1 MTMKKIIP
9 QTIILV
15 TALLISSC
23 GSNNEKANQPKST
36 TTIENNSEQ
45 TTSIRI
51 QEPDEN
57 TSTTLKLS
65 LDNFKGIPDEVDGCA
80 CYFSENEQKFKNNE
94 YIFAAGFDSIG
105 FVSVD
110 NKLIKLKLIS
120 TGREPNTFGDN
131 DHIDIYNSELYKVKL
146 DIKYKNSNGDETWWN
161 EGTVTIESKD
171 GQKLTKK
178 FVGECGC

>member
-1 MTMKKIIP
+1 MKKIIT
-9 QTIILV
+9 QTIILA
-15 TALLISSC
+15 TALFISSC
-23 GSNNEKANQPKST
+23 SSNNEKSNQPTST
-36 TTIENNSEQ
+36 PTIENNQQQ
-45 TTSIRI
+45 TTSIQT
-51 QEPDEN
+51 QEPEN

-80 CYFSENEQKFKNNE
+80 CYFSETDQKFKNKE
-94 YIFAAGFDSIG
+94 YLFAAGFDSIG

-110 NKLIKLKLIS
+110 NKLVKLKLIS

-131 DHIDIYNSELYKVKL
+131 DHIDIYNSELYKVTV

-161 EGTVTIESKD
+161 DGTVTIESKD
-171 GQKLTKK
+171 GQKVTKK